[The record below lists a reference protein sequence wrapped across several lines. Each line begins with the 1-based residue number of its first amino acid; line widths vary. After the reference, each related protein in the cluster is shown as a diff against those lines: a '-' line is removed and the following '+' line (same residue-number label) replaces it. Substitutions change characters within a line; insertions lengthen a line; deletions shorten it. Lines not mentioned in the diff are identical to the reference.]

1 MPLFS
6 RLKRT
11 FFPPGKK
18 ETEPADAY
26 DRWSAAYDSQ
36 PDNLMLAMDEQ
47 IIAALLEGIAMRP
60 EIIADIGCG
69 TGRHWEK
76 LKKKDPKKILGY
88 DVSAGMLTKLK
99 EKYPEAETFLLKD
112 QHLPGLENNSCDLV
126 ISTLT
131 IAHIRNFQ
139 EALTEWTRVLK
150 PGGCLLITDYHPVAL
165 ERGARR
171 TFRYQHRTIVIR
183 NYIHPL
189 EKINEAAGQLG
200 LVRLRFIER
209 EIDEAVKPIYE
220 KQQAL
225 AVYEKFYGT
234 PIIYGILL
242 MKANAAE
249 SGKYNRRTGFEGYQ
263 DPER

>member
-6 RLKRT
+6 RLKRS
-11 FFPPGKK
+11 FFPARKK
-18 ETEPADAY
+18 DTEPADAY
-26 DRWSAAYDSQ
+26 DQWAAEYDSQ
-36 PDNLMLAMDEQ
+36 PDNLMLAMDEG
-47 IIAALLEGIAMRP
+47 ITAALLEGIAMQP

-69 TGRHWEK
+69 TGRHWDK
-76 LKKKDPKKILGY
+76 LRKKRPQRILGY
-88 DVSAGMLTKLK
+88 DVSAGMLARLK
-99 EKYPEAETFLLKD
+99 EKYPEAETCLLRD
-112 QHLPGLENNSCDLV
+112 QHLPGLENDSCDLV

-139 EALTEWTRVLK
+139 EALKEWARVLK

-165 ERGARR
+165 DRGARR
-171 TFRYQHRTIVIR
+171 TFRYRRRTISIR
-183 NYIHPL
+183 NYIHPI

-209 EIDEAVKPIYE
+209 EIDEAVKPFYE

-225 AVYEKFYGT
+225 AVYKKFYGT

-249 SGKYNRRTGFEGYQ
+249 SGEYNGHTGFEGYP
-263 DPER
+263 DTER

>member
-6 RLKRT
+6 RLKQS
-11 FFPPGKK
+11 FFPHGKK
-18 ETEPADAY
+18 ETEPAEAY
-26 DRWSAAYDSQ
+26 DQWSSAYDSQ

-47 IIAALLEGIAMRP
+47 VTTSLLEGMLLQSK
-60 EIIADIGCG
+60 IIADIGCG

-76 LKKKDPKKILGY
+76 LKKGDPKRILGF
-88 DVSAGMLTKLK
+88 DVSSGMLTKLR
-99 EKYPEAETFLLKD
+99 EKYPEAETYLLKD
-112 QHLPGLENNSCDLV
+112 QHLPGLEDNSCDLV

-131 IAHIRNFQ
+131 IAHIRNFK
-139 EALTEWTRVLK
+139 EALKEWSRVLK
-150 PGGCLLITDYHPVAL
+150 PGGHLLITDYHPVAL
-165 ERGARR
+165 DRGARR
-171 TFRYQHRTIVIR
+171 TFRYQHHTVAIR
-183 NYIHPL
+183 NYIHPI
-189 EKINEAAGQLG
+189 EKISKTAGQLG
-200 LVRLRFIER
+200 LLRLRFIER
-209 EIDEAVKPIYE
+209 KIDETVKPFYE

-249 SGKYNRRTGFEGYQ
+249 SGKYNRGAGFNGYQ